1 MELADPFV
9 KRMVV
14 PQVADLPAVLFAA
27 LPAEQ
32 FVGLADPFVEQI
44 AAAPIDPTVAA
55 HRLLPSHPR
64 EDRQRVRCEYSLQTC
79 IS

>member
-14 PQVADLPAVLFAA
+14 PQVADLPAVLFV
-27 LPAEQ
+27 E
-32 FVGLADPFVEQI
+32 LADPFVEQI
-44 AAAPIDPTVAA
+44 AAAPIDPTVAVR
-55 HRLLPSHPR
+55 RLLPSHPI
-64 EDRQRVRCEYSLQTC
+64 EDRQRVRCEYSLQTR